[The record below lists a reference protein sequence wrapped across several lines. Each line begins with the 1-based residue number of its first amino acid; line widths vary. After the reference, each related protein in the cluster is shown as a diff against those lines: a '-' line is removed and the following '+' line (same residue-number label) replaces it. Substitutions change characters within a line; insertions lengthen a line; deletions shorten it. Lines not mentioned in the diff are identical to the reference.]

1 MNQPALALLL
11 RQRARLLWNR
21 LAKGPRRVRRLIG
34 TGLALV
40 FTAAFVVLAGL
51 NAGVLVD
58 RVARLDPVA
67 AADALPVL
75 LLGVSAITL
84 VTSLSSAFHHLFLA
98 GDLDLLLVAPVPM
111 RSLFWLKILETWRDS
126 VHVLLFQGAALFG
139 FGQSLH
145 LPPIYYGLA
154 VLVGLGLTLAA
165 TALGA
170 MLTLALARVRLGDS
184 ILGLSRLVAILLF
197 LPIGVLGVPAL
208 GFGRNRFSLLLGQDN
223 VQAAATTLR
232 ALGPPPAWA
241 PTTWASHLL
250 LGDEAAWLSLGLLVA
265 AGVGVFAATQLA
277 FEGLFQGGWERVR
290 FAGPARRQ
298 SARASRRP
306 TATGVPGG
314 RVLGLLQKDW
324 PARPILGL
332 LQKDWR
338 VLMRDPRWRTGAL
351 VTLVALGLPATMVI
365 FASDPFARTGHALRF
380 WFSMLP
386 VPYLAYL
393 FGSQQGAAT
402 LAYEG
407 RNIVLLRAAPVGMG
421 RVVLAKVL
429 GGLILV
435 TLVTWAATLALAL
448 SHAGQPL
455 ETGAALVAATW
466 LALGA
471 TIAAVAGAAL
481 TIDFEGDNPQRR
493 IGCLGTI
500 VTSAL
505 SAFFFVSNTGLVAWW
520 ATRSALSVPRLFLP
534 FLTIVD
540 WALPILA
547 LASVAAI
554 VLAARLGMRRLTTWE
569 AS

>member
-1 MNQPALALLL
+1 MLALLL

-40 FTAAFVVLAGL
+40 FSVGFVVLAGL
-51 NAGVLVD
+51 NTGVLVE
-58 RVARLDPVA
+58 RVARIDPVA
-67 AADALPVL
+67 ANEALPVL
-75 LLGVSAITL
+75 LLGVTAITL

-98 GDLDLLLVAPVPM
+98 GDLELLLVAPVPM
-111 RSLFWLKILETWRDS
+111 RSIFWLKVLEIWRDS

-139 FGQSLH
+139 FGQSLR
-145 LPPIYYGLA
+145 LPPAYYPLA
-154 VLVGLGLTLAA
+154 VLVGLSLTLAA

-170 MLTLALARVRLGDS
+170 MLTLMLARVRFGDS

-208 GFGRNRFSLLLGQDN
+208 GIGRSRFSLLLGQDN
-223 VQAAATTLR
+223 VQAATTTLQ

-241 PTTWASHLL
+241 PTTWAAHVL
-250 LGDEAAWLSLGLLVA
+250 LGDEAAWLSFGLLVA
-265 AGVGVFAATQLA
+265 AGVGLVAATQLA

-290 FAGPARRQ
+290 FAGPTRRP
-298 SARASRRP
+298 SARASRRLP
-306 TATGVPGG
+306 GTGA
-314 RVLGLLQKDW
+314 
-324 PARPILGL
+324 PAGPILGL

-338 VLMRDPRWRTGAL
+338 TLMRDPRWRTGAL
-351 VTLVALGLPATMVI
+351 VSLVALGLPATMVI

-380 WFSMLP
+380 WFSMVP

-407 RNIVLLRAAPVGMG
+407 RNIVLLRAAPVGMA
-421 RVVLAKVL
+421 RILLAKVL

-435 TLVTWAATLALAL
+435 MIVTWAATLALAL

-455 ETGAALVAATW
+455 EIGAALVAATW

-481 TIDFEGDNPQRR
+481 TADFEGDNPQRR

-505 SAFFFVSNTGLVAWW
+505 SIFFFVSNTGLLVWW
-520 ATRSALSVPRLFLP
+520 VTRAALSVPRPLLAFLP
-534 FLTIVD
+534 VVD
-540 WALPILA
+540 WGLPVLA
-547 LASVAAI
+547 LASVGAI
-554 VLAARLGMRRLTTWE
+554 VFAARLGMRRLATWE